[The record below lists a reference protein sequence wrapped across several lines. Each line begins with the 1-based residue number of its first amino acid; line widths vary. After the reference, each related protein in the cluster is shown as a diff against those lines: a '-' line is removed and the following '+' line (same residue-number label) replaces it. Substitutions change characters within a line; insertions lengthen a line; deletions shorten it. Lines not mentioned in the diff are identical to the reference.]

1 MNTPNHQQII
11 TSNRDAWNESA
22 RFHQEAASWT
32 ELKKAVA
39 TENFSCLDEVLTGLL
54 ERVDVKG
61 KDVVQLCCNNGR
73 ECLSLM
79 ALGAASVVGV
89 DQSAAFLAQAAE
101 LNALSPYT
109 ASFVE
114 ADIHALPGELQG
126 RFDVALITIG
136 VLNWMPDIQ
145 VFMAHVAATLK
156 PGGTLVIYETHPV
169 LEMLDPEASDPYRL
183 ARSYFTQE
191 PYVDDRVIVYE
202 GQASA
207 KGAPSYWF
215 AHTLG
220 EVVTAVLDT
229 QLSLTHLKEYPHSN
243 REELYD
249 LYEHQDVQIPM
260 CFTLTALKR

>member
-22 RFHQEAASWT
+22 KFHQRAASWT
-32 ELKKAVA
+32 ALKKAVMD
-39 TENFSCLDEVLTGLL
+39 ENFSCLDEVLTALL

-73 ECLSLM
+73 ECLSLL

-89 DQSAAFLAQAAE
+89 DQSAAFQAQAAE
-101 LNALSPYT
+101 LTALSPYT
-109 ASFVE
+109 ANFVE
-114 ADIHALPGELQG
+114 ADIHALPAELQG
-126 RFDVALITIG
+126 RFDVAMITIG

-145 VFMAHVAATLK
+145 AFMAHVAATLK

-169 LEMLDPEASDPYRL
+169 LEMLDPEASDPMRL
-183 ARSYFTQE
+183 ARSYFTKE

-207 KGAPSYWF
+207 KGALSYWF

-220 EVVTAVLDT
+220 EVVSAVLDT
-229 QLSLTHLKEYPHSN
+229 QLLLTHLKEYPHSN

-249 LYEHQDVQIPM
+249 IYEHQNMQVPM